1 MNPLQAVNMPEP
13 AGRPRGTETRRR
25 TRELLELLAGGS
37 TLAEAA
43 KSARVK
49 PERVLRLL
57 EDREFRAAYCTLAE
71 AKAA

>member
-1 MNPLQAVNMPEP
+1 MPEP
-13 AGRPRGTETRRR
+13 LGRPRGVETRRR

-43 KSARVK
+43 KGARVK

-57 EDREFRAAYCTLAE
+57 EDSDFRAAYVTLSQ
-71 AKAA
+71 AKVAA